1 MLFKLCQALRTLHRN
16 PGFALLCGLNLALG
30 IGTSTAVFSVVNGIL
45 LEPLQFPEPDRI
57 VTLSTQEAG
66 RANLTPRLSGG
77 DYVDVRSTNRVF
89 DAISLY
95 NGGEIG
101 VQLRGRAEFTGIWFV
116 NPQFFTVFGR
126 AQRAGAV
133 VSAAFAAR
141 HFGDAAHAVGQQLQ
155 VENRSYTIAGVQNGA
170 AFPDKAEIWLPA
182 PDTPANLHRTAYNY
196 RVVARLRPG
205 VSVAQ
210 AQANLTTLAAQISGG
225 KKDFVVSPLR
235 DQLVGPVRQTLYL
248 LLGAVFLVLLIA
260 CVNVSN
266 LLLARATVRTR
277 EIVVRAALGAT
288 RNRIVR
294 QLMLESLALAVMGGV
309 GGVVLAW
316 WGTRALLHFAPANLP
331 RAEEI
336 HISYPVLL
344 FAFGLSLAS
353 SLLFGVA
360 PAIQSSRSEF
370 GGRGVLKGGSHRMR
384 NSLVVAEI
392 ALSFVLATGAGL
404 FFRSFLALNATEMG
418 FRPERMLVM
427 HAHAP
432 ARTKLEYVG
441 TGQAMVDRLLPRLA
455 SLPGVEATGA
465 VMGLPTGKYG
475 SDGYY
480 AVVGRQTMRDLTK
493 LPEASFSLSSP
504 NYFSTLHVPLL
515 QGRDFTAR
523 DQYGAPGVA
532 VISQTLA
539 RQTFGWED
547 PIGHQ
552 IVCGLD
558 EESMQPTTIVG
569 VVGDVRQDSPAT
581 PPGPMLY
588 FPLEQHPYH
597 ANELQV
603 IVSTTGAPGALT
615 EAVRNAAHQLNP
627 EMALR
632 FTTLD
637 DMVAESISAPRFR
650 TFVAGTFGG
659 LALLLAMAGVYG
671 VMSFMVSQRTAELGL
686 RMALGVMGSDVVRL
700 VLRKAGVL
708 ALAGLLL
715 GTALSLAS
723 SRLIGSLLFGLT
735 ATDTATYLIVFAVVG
750 VIAGLAAAGPAWQA
764 SRIDP
769 MVALRED

>member
-1 MLFKLCQALRTLHRN
+1 
-16 PGFALLCGLNLALG
+16 
-30 IGTSTAVFSVVNGIL
+30 
-45 LEPLQFPEPDRI
+45 
-57 VTLSTQEAG
+57 
-66 RANLTPRLSGG
+66 
-77 DYVDVRSTNRVF
+77 
-89 DAISLY
+89 
-95 NGGEIG
+95 
-101 VQLRGRAEFTGIWFV
+101 
-116 NPQFFTVFGR
+116 
-126 AQRAGAV
+126 
-133 VSAAFAAR
+133 
-141 HFGDAAHAVGQQLQ
+141 
-155 VENRSYTIAGVQNGA
+155 
-170 AFPDKAEIWLPA
+170 
-182 PDTPANLHRTAYNY
+182 
-196 RVVARLRPG
+196 
-205 VSVAQ
+205 
-210 AQANLTTLAAQISGG
+210 
-225 KKDFVVSPLR
+225 
-235 DQLVGPVRQTLYL
+235 
-248 LLGAVFLVLLIA
+248 
-260 CVNVSN
+260 
-266 LLLARATVRTR
+266 
-277 EIVVRAALGAT
+277 
-288 RNRIVR
+288 
-294 QLMLESLALAVMGGV
+294 
-309 GGVVLAW
+309 
-316 WGTRALLHFAPANLP
+316 
-331 RAEEI
+331 
-336 HISYPVLL
+336 
-344 FAFGLSLAS
+344 
-353 SLLFGVA
+353 
-360 PAIQSSRSEF
+360 
-370 GGRGVLKGGSHRMR
+370 MR